1 MVKQSICVCEK
12 SLKKPAAAG
21 SLTLIAGQARQLKPS
36 ASGVSFFVPLL
47 LIF

>member
-21 SLTLIAGQARQLKPS
+21 SLTLIAAAKQFAATTKAFRIRRK
-36 ASGVSFFVPLL
+36 LL
-47 LIF
+47 V